1 MLKTSLFRD
10 NAIAFFIFAISAVC
24 FYIWGYY
31 YVPDNHWILF
41 ILASVFGIFMAF
53 NIGGNDVANS
63 FGTSVGA
70 KTVTIKQALVIAAV
84 FELSGAVF
92 AGGEVTKTIRS
103 GIVVFPDEFN
113 PMLLVA
119 IMLSALLSSG
129 VWLFIA
135 TKKGLPVSTTHS
147 IVGGIVGASV
157 TMGVLNFSGSQA
169 LSMVNWAEIGKISLS
184 WVLSPLLGGVASYCI
199 FSYIHKKILSPS
211 QALNDQIKTLKQNR
225 KKFKEEFFANIK
237 QMPQSEQ
244 IKELSAIVLDDEE
257 EKEKSAY
264 KKKMKEYKEKEKDLD
279 LFGEARRH
287 IPLVGAVGAVI
298 ISSMLFFKGLSKV
311 STMSVAQSIWVIFIV
326 GILAYI
332 VTYAVVSIVRKSEL
346 NKTIDR
352 IFSWFQIFTASSFA
366 FSHGAN
372 DIANA
377 LGPFAA
383 ILDVF
388 KSGGINPSAPVPFAV
403 MLMFGVSLVAG
414 LWFLGKEV
422 IATVG
427 SKLAEIRPT
436 TGFSAE
442 LGASIIIL
450 LATQFGIPVSSTHIL
465 IGAVLGIG
473 LYNHNAKWAMMK
485 PIGLAWIITLPAAAL
500 LASGAFLAFKYILA
514 L

>member
-169 LSMVNWAEIGKISLS
+169 LSMVNWAEIGRISLS

-211 QALNDQIKTLKQNR
+211 QALNDQIKKLKQNR

-257 EKEKSAY
+257 EKRKKRLQEKN
-264 KKKMKEYKEKEKDLD
+264 E
-279 LFGEARRH
+279 R
-287 IPLVGAVGAVI
+287 V
-298 ISSMLFFKGLSKV
+298 
-311 STMSVAQSIWVIFIV
+311 
-326 GILAYI
+326 
-332 VTYAVVSIVRKSEL
+332 
-346 NKTIDR
+346 
-352 IFSWFQIFTASSFA
+352 
-366 FSHGAN
+366 
-372 DIANA
+372 
-377 LGPFAA
+377 
-383 ILDVF
+383 
-388 KSGGINPSAPVPFAV
+388 
-403 MLMFGVSLVAG
+403 
-414 LWFLGKEV
+414 
-422 IATVG
+422 
-427 SKLAEIRPT
+427 
-436 TGFSAE
+436 
-442 LGASIIIL
+442 
-450 LATQFGIPVSSTHIL
+450 
-465 IGAVLGIG
+465 
-473 LYNHNAKWAMMK
+473 
-485 PIGLAWIITLPAAAL
+485 
-500 LASGAFLAFKYILA
+500 
-514 L
+514 

>member
-1 MLKTSLFRD
+1 MFKE
-10 NAIAFFIFAISAVC
+10 NVVAFFVFVITAAC

-31 YVPDNHWILF
+31 YVPNQHLILF
-41 ILASVFGIFMAF
+41 ILASIFGVFMAF
-53 NIGGNDVANS
+53 NIGGNDVANA

-70 KTVTIKQALVIAAV
+70 KTVTIKQALIIAAV

-103 GIVVFPDEFN
+103 GIVIFPDDLN
-113 PMLLVA
+113 PMLLVI

-129 VWLFIA
+129 VWIFVA

-157 TMGVLNFSGSQA
+157 TMGALQFSGA
-169 LSMVNWAEIGKISLS
+169 ATLSMVNWGEIGKIVLS
-184 WVLSPLLGGVASYCI
+184 WVLSPLLGGVASYLI
-199 FSYIHKKILSPS
+199 FAYIHKKILHPS
-211 QALNDQIKTLKQNR
+211 DHLGEQLKKIKKD
-225 KKFKEEFFANIK
+225 KKEFKEEFFSNIK

-257 EKEKSAY
+257 EKENSFY
-264 KKKMKEYKEKEKDLD
+264 KKKMKEYKEKEKELD
-279 LFGEARRH
+279 VFAEAKKH
-287 IPLVGAVGAVI
+287 IPLVGCVGAI
-298 ISSMLFFKGLSKV
+298 IIASMLLFKGLDKV
-311 STMSVAQSIWVIFIV
+311 STLSLAQNIWIVFII
-326 GILAYI
+326 GILTYI
-332 VTYAVVSIVRKSEL
+332 VTYAVVVIVRKTEL

-352 IFSWFQIFTASSFA
+352 IFSWFQIFTASAFA

-388 KSGGINPSAPVPFAV
+388 KNGIINPSAPVPFAV
-403 MLMFGVSLVAG
+403 MIMFGVSLVVG

-442 LGASIIIL
+442 LGASIVIL
-450 LATQFGIPVSSTHIL
+450 LATQLGIPVSSTHIL
-465 IGAVLGIG
+465 IGAILGIG
-473 LYNHNAKWAMMK
+473 IYNHNANWKMMK
-485 PIGLAWIITLPAAAL
+485 PIGLAWIITLPAAAVLSSISFLIFKFL
-500 LASGAFLAFKYILA
+500 LEL
-514 L
+514 

>member
-1 MLKTSLFRD
+1 MPKTSLFRD
-10 NAIAFFIFAISAVC
+10 NAIALFIFVISAVC

-31 YVPDNHWILF
+31 YVPNHHWVLF
-41 ILASVFGIFMAF
+41 ILASIFGVFMAF

-70 KTVTIKQALVIAAV
+70 KTVTIKQALIIAAV

-103 GIVVFPDEFN
+103 GIVVFPESLD
-113 PMLLVA
+113 PMLFVL

-129 VWLFIA
+129 VWIFIA

-147 IVGGIVGASV
+147 IVGGILGASITV
-157 TMGVLNFSGSQA
+157 GVLNFSGAQT
-169 LSMVNWAEIGKISLS
+169 LSMVNWGEIGKIASS
-184 WVLSPLLGGVASYCI
+184 WIISPLLGGVASYLI
-199 FSYIHKKILSPS
+199 FAYIHKKVLSPS
-211 QALNDQIKTLKQNR
+211 KSLNSQLKR
-225 KKFKEEFFANIK
+225 LKKSKKEFKEQFFANIK
-237 QMPQSEQ
+237 QMPQGEQ
-244 IKELSAIVLDDEE
+244 IRELSAIVLDDEE
-257 EKEKSAY
+257 EHEHSFY
-264 KKKMKEYKEKEKDLD
+264 RKKMKEFKESEKEIDV
-279 LFGEARRH
+279 FAQARKH
-287 IPLVGAVGAVI
+287 IPIIGCVGAVFIA
-298 ISSMLFFKGLSKV
+298 SMLLFKGLSKV
-311 STMSVAQSIWVIFIV
+311 STLGIAEKIWIIFII
-326 GILAYI
+326 GIVTYI
-332 VTYAVVSIVRKSEL
+332 VTYAVVSIVKKTEL

-352 IFSWFQIFTASSFA
+352 IFSWFQIFTASAFA

-372 DIANA
+372 DISNA

-388 KSGGINPSAPVPFAV
+388 KNGIINPTTPVPFAV
-403 MLMFGVSLVAG
+403 MMMFGVSLVAG

-427 SKLAEIRPT
+427 SKLAQIRPT

-450 LATQFGIPVSSTHIL
+450 FATIFGIPVSSTHIL

-473 LYNHNAKWAMMK
+473 IYNHNANWRTMK
-485 PIGLAWIITLPAAAL
+485 PIGLAWLITLPAAGL
-500 LASGAFLAFKYILA
+500 LASGTFLVFKYILE

>member
-1 MLKTSLFRD
+1 MFKD
-10 NAIAFFIFAISAVC
+10 NAIAFFIFVVSAIC
-24 FYIWGYY
+24 FYIWGYHY
-31 YVPDNHWILF
+31 IPSSHLILF
-41 ILASVFGIFMAF
+41 VLASVFGIFMAF

-70 KTVTIKQALVIAAV
+70 KTVTIKQALIIAAV
-84 FELSGAVF
+84 FELSGAIF

-103 GIVVFPDEFN
+103 GIVVFPQDFD
-113 PMLLVA
+113 PMLLVI

-147 IVGGIVGASV
+147 IVGGIVGASI
-157 TMGVLNFSGSQA
+157 TMGALKFSGTQT
-169 LSMVNWAEIGKISLS
+169 LSMVNWVGIGKIALS
-184 WVLSPLLGGVASYCI
+184 WVISPLLGGVASYFI
-199 FSYIHKKILSPS
+199 FAYIHKKILNPS
-211 QALNDQIKTLKQNR
+211 STLNEQVKKLKQN
-225 KKFKEEFFANIK
+225 KKEFKEEFFANIK

-257 EKEKSAY
+257 EKEKSFY
-264 KKKMKEYKEKEKDLD
+264 KKKMKEYKEKEKELD
-279 LFGEARRH
+279 VFAEAKRH
-287 IPLVGAVGAVI
+287 IPLVGCVGAVI
-298 ISSMLFFKGLSKV
+298 ISTMLLFKGLGNV
-311 STMSVAQSIWVIFIV
+311 STLSMAQNVWIVFII
-326 GILAYI
+326 GIVAYI
-332 VTYAVVSIVRKSEL
+332 VTYAVVTIVRKTEL

-352 IFSWFQIFTASSFA
+352 IFSWFQIFTASAFA

-388 KSGGINPSAPVPFAV
+388 RNGVINPTTPIPFAV

-450 LATQFGIPVSSTHIL
+450 FATQFGIPVSSTHIL

-473 LYNHNAKWAMMK
+473 IYNHNAKWAMMK
-485 PIGLAWIITLPAAAL
+485 PIGLAWIITLPVAGL
-500 LASGAFLAFKYILA
+500 LASGTFLIFKYILE

>member
-169 LSMVNWAEIGKISLS
+169 LSMVNWAEIGRISLS
-184 WVLSPLLGGVASYCI
+184 WVLSP
-199 FSYIHKKILSPS
+199 
-211 QALNDQIKTLKQNR
+211 
-225 KKFKEEFFANIK
+225 
-237 QMPQSEQ
+237 
-244 IKELSAIVLDDEE
+244 
-257 EKEKSAY
+257 
-264 KKKMKEYKEKEKDLD
+264 